1 MAAISDYGAAARAW
15 LKVDPDPDTRA
26 ELESL
31 LSRRAPDREAVA
43 AALADRFGDHL
54 RFGTAGLRG
63 ALGGGPN
70 RMNRVVV
77 RRAISGIMAT
87 LPAGATIVIGFD
99 ARRNSEQFAAD
110 TAAIVAGRG
119 GRAIV
124 LPGPLPTP
132 VLAFSVRYYGAHAG
146 VMVTASHNPAG
157 DNGYKVYL
165 ADGAQ
170 LIPPHDAQ
178 IEQAILAEPLPPKK
192 LPKPRD
198 GGRIDQ
204 VGDEIIEAY
213 LDRVLEDF
221 VPVPGV
227 ADLKVAYTAL
237 HGVAYDVVRRALA
250 RVGIEPVPVP
260 SQRDPDPRFPTVA
273 FPNPEEPGAM
283 DAVVELAGE
292 IGADIALANDP
303 DGDRL
308 CVAVPIDGH
317 FRVLRGDELGVL
329 LGDYRLRTTS
339 GSDRLVVS
347 TVVSSS
353 LLGKLAAAA
362 GVHYVETLTG
372 FKWVV
377 RPAIEDPTLHFV
389 FGYEEALGY
398 AVHEAVRDKDG
409 ITAALAA
416 VNMTAL
422 WRSAGLSLLDRLEE
436 LGRAFGHH
444 LTGSASVRFEGPS
457 ASGSMSASM
466 LGLRAHPPLSLAGR
480 EVVEVIDYLHTDTG
494 LPPTDLLRFV
504 LADGSRAQIRPSGT
518 EPKLKVYVELVLP
531 PGEDLPTDAAE
542 LLDALVDAALG
553 VVMSGAK

>member
-1 MAAISDYGAAARAW
+1 VRS
-15 LKVDPDPDTRA
+15 
-26 ELESL
+26 
-31 LSRRAPDREAVA
+31 AP
-43 AALADRFGDHL
+43 
-54 RFGTAGLRG
+54 T
-63 ALGGGPN
+63 
-70 RMNRVVV
+70 
-77 RRAISGIMAT
+77 S
-87 LPAGATIVIGFD
+87 
-99 ARRNSEQFAAD
+99 
-110 TAAIVAGRG
+110 
-119 GRAIV
+119 
-124 LPGPLPTP
+124 
-132 VLAFSVRYYGAHAG
+132 
-146 VMVTASHNPAG
+146 
-157 DNGYKVYL
+157 
-165 ADGAQ
+165 
-170 LIPPHDAQ
+170 
-178 IEQAILAEPLPPKK
+178 
-192 LPKPRD
+192 
-198 GGRIDQ
+198 
-204 VGDEIIEAY
+204 
-213 LDRVLEDF
+213 
-221 VPVPGV
+221 
-227 ADLKVAYTAL
+227 
-237 HGVAYDVVRRALA
+237 
-250 RVGIEPVPVP
+250 
-260 SQRDPDPRFPTVA
+260 
-273 FPNPEEPGAM
+273 
-283 DAVVELAGE
+283 
-292 IGADIALANDP
+292 
-303 DGDRL
+303 
-308 CVAVPIDGH
+308 H